1 MGNVDAI
8 YSIIKEVSIKHNLY
22 KISADSLSNFIKSKV
37 GVGSLNISA
46 QDAEN
51 LEGLLKELESKD
63 KITLEYVGGML
74 HKIVFNDFYIEKIR
88 SIYAAMDNDP
98 HLPFPVPSMF
108 KQDIPAH
115 LIQLV
120 DVKSEF
126 VSFLESPSS
135 DDSKIL
141 KLTFPQFE
149 YPLLV
154 LPSMLGTTL
163 LKRAVG
169 KIKTFL
175 DKESNNDYIRSRV
188 IAAMKKDETSVK
200 TLILN
205 IHSNIEKAIDSLMNP
220 TTVSFSFWS
229 HLATSVI
236 KEYQSKKSVYTGD
249 YIYAQAAFLI
259 GYYNVYYKGRCQKNA
274 DKESAFKILKTR
286 LRKDPYCFS
295 LRDMYSFVDDKGT
308 ELVKICGKDDFNDYV
323 NKLISEV
330 DSFGLP
336 EIVMVKTESGKDY
349 FISRDIFALYLFKEI
364 DETSRFF
371 KNEIVMEWKDSLESY
386 TQLDEM
392 RSDAAFEKLL
402 VKKLKSQRP
411 VLLAMLDYKMFTL
424 LLSHSSTKE
433 EDKMELYRLVDLDNG
448 SLSPYSTILSLN
460 RSSLFSEVK
469 DLVPIYKSNGILKG
483 FVTFFGKL
491 FGLFSIMKNGKKSKK
506 GAKELDFK
514 KTSSDDF
521 SQAVTKLMEEYVG
534 EDGDI
539 ELSMDD
545 LIQKWNPLFDPVK
558 KANLVEDVNAMIRD
572 YLRKIKHS
580 FTVSMPER
588 ERVES
593 MALRLSENSAFE
605 AIKKKEPLRKY
616 MVLYMID
623 QLSKMRLFK

>member
-1 MGNVDAI
+1 MGNLDAI

-46 QDAEN
+46 QDADN
-51 LEGLLKELESKD
+51 LEEILKALAQQN
-63 KITLEYVGGML
+63 KITLEYVGNML
-74 HKIVFNDFYIEKIR
+74 NKIVFNDFYIEKIR
-88 SIYAAMDNDP
+88 SIYAAMSKDP
-98 HLPFPVPSMF
+98 HLPFPVPDMF
-108 KQDIPAH
+108 KQTIPTH
-115 LIQLV
+115 LLQIV

-149 YPLLV
+149 YSLLV
-154 LPSMLGTTL
+154 LPSMLRTTL
-163 LKRAVG
+163 LQRAVG

-175 DKESNNDYIRSRV
+175 DKESNNDYIRSRI
-188 IAAMKKDETSVK
+188 IAAMKKDETAVK

-205 IHSNIEKAIDSLMNP
+205 IHSNIDKAIDTLMNP

-236 KEYQSKKSVYTGD
+236 KEYQSKKSVYIGD

-259 GYYNVYYKGRCQKNA
+259 GYYNVYYKGRSQKNA
-274 DKESAFKILKTR
+274 DKESAFKTLKSR
-286 LRKDPYCFS
+286 LRREPYCFS
-295 LRDMYSFVDDKGT
+295 LRDMYSFVDEKGT
-308 ELVKICGKDDFNDYV
+308 EIVKICGKDDFNDYV

-336 EIVMVKTESGKDY
+336 EVIMVKTEGSRDY

-364 DETSRFF
+364 DEATRFF

-386 TQLDEM
+386 TQLEEM
-392 RSDAAFEKLL
+392 RSDSAFEKLL
-402 VKKLKSQRP
+402 IKKLKSQRP
-411 VLLAMLDYKMFTL
+411 VLLGMLDYKMVTI

-433 EDKMELYRLVDLDNG
+433 EDKLELHRLVDLDNG
-448 SLSPYSTILSLN
+448 QIVSYASILNLN
-460 RSSLFSEVK
+460 RSSLLNEVK
-469 DLVPIYKSNGILKG
+469 GLVPIYKSNGFLKG

-491 FGLFSIMKNGKKSKK
+491 FGLFSIMKNSKKSNKSV
-506 GAKELDFK
+506 KELDFK

-521 SQAVTKLMEEYVG
+521 SKAVSKLMEEYVG
-534 EDGDI
+534 EDGNI
-539 ELSMDD
+539 ELSMED

-580 FTVSMPER
+580 FSVSMPER
-588 ERVES
+588 DRVET

-605 AIKKKEPLRKY
+605 AIKKKEPLRQY